1 MGPPV
6 SSACQ
11 HNLDTFIEVCDFLGV
26 PLAVEK
32 FEGPT
37 TCLTFL
43 GITLDTVKMEI
54 RLPEDKF
61 TRIRQEISKWLQKR
75 KATKKQILSLVGLLQ
90 HATKVVRCGR
100 NFVGRMY
107 STAVKLK
114 DMSYYTRLNKDFK
127 SDLYWWY
134 FFSDCWNGLNL
145 LCTTNTRSSADYCI
159 QTDASGSW
167 GCGSLCGQQ

>member
-32 FEGPT
+32 VEGPK

-43 GITLDTVKMEI
+43 GITLETVKMEI
-54 RLPEDKF
+54 RRSEDKLM
-61 TRIRQEISKWLQKR
+61 RIRQEISKWLQKN

-100 NFVGRMY
+100 TFVGRM
-107 STAVKLK
+107 
-114 DMSYYTRLNKDFK
+114 
-127 SDLYWWY
+127 
-134 FFSDCWNGLNL
+134 
-145 LCTTNTRSSADYCI
+145 
-159 QTDASGSW
+159 
-167 GCGSLCGQQ
+167 

>member
-26 PLAVEK
+26 LLAVEK

-100 NFVGRMY
+100 TFVRRMY
-107 STAVKLK
+107 STVVKLK
-114 DMSYYTRLNKDFK
+114 DMSFYTRLNKDFK

-134 FFSDCWNGLNL
+134 FFSDCWNGLSL

-159 QTDASGSW
+159 RTDASGSW